1 MTSGL
6 INTIR
11 GLACEVYTILG
22 GGYNE
27 SVYEQALAV
36 EMRQAGIAYQR
47 QSTQEVIYKGE
58 HVGDHALDFLVE
70 DELVVKLKSAGSI
83 TKTHVGQLRAYL
95 RTTGFKQGILLNFP
109 YPPQPEPQLEEVTVE
124 EENAE

>member
-11 GLACEVYTILG
+11 GLACEVYMILG

-70 DELVVKLKSAGSI
+70 DELVVELKSAGSI

-124 EENAE
+124 EENAG